1 MRLEY
6 FQLIDRIAG
15 LSLADRRLRA
25 EATVP
30 TTSTIFEGHF
40 PGYPLMPGV
49 LLVEAMAQASGWLV
63 IALTKFERMAL
74 LAQIR
79 EAKLR
84 NMVRPGTSLTID
96 ASLLHEGSG
105 FAVTRAN
112 IVAGDKP
119 ICDAELTLRTMAFP
133 SKDVSDQIR
142 KTAAQINFPLDM
154 LVIGREPA

>member
-6 FQLIDRIAG
+6 FQLIDRIAD

-30 TTSTIFEGHF
+30 TTHTIFEGHF
-40 PGYPLMPGV
+40 PGNPLMPGV
-49 LLVEAMAQASGWLV
+49 LLVEAMAQASGWLML
-63 IALTKFERMAL
+63 ALTRFERLAL

-84 NMVRPGTSLTID
+84 NAVRPGTALTIN
-96 ASLLHEGSG
+96 AGLLHEGSG

-112 IVAGDKP
+112 IVAGDKR
-119 ICDAELTLRTMAFP
+119 ICESELTLRLMPFA
-133 SKDVSDQIR
+133 SRDLSEQMK
-142 KTAAQINFPLDM
+142 KAAARIDFPLDL
-154 LVIGREPA
+154 LVDA